1 MVTEGSEFQSDKD
14 VGGES
19 GAGDS
24 VRGVYDSQSV
34 ELADT
39 TVNLPVTD
47 NPQTTDISAGGWG
60 QYGGVWVCG
69 HVVRTWGVGV
79 YVKLCGTCY

>member
-19 GAGDS
+19 GAGDG
-24 VRGVYDSQSV
+24 VRGVYDSQSA
-34 ELADT
+34 EITDS

-47 NPQTTDISAGGWG
+47 NQQTTDIGAGSWS
-60 QYGGVWVCG
+60 QY
-69 HVVRTWGVGV
+69 VGV
-79 YVKLCGTCY
+79 